1 MWRRDEWTGPTAWWT
16 PAASAERL
24 PLEATNRNSIP
35 WQSETRCLPGCGC
48 PQLPKPLAGGSRA
61 HHAMKGPPCLYL
73 PSLSQP
79 SPLPGCCTVAV
90 CPEQTEPQ
98 CPAGSLHL
106 EGVPLDAHTIQA
118 GQGWVTHWPHG
129 GQGRRG
135 YSSHSGFQRPWRAGL
150 CHRNCPRNSLGWGHL
165 QEIQLWR
172 AGLTRSHMDWW
183 KDTVQTLGPHPVGLH
198 FLVG

>member
-1 MWRRDEWTGPTAWWT
+1 MDGSHCLVDSSSLCRTA
-16 PAASAERL
+16 
-24 PLEATNRNSIP
+24 ATRSNRNSIP

-129 GQGRRG
+129 GQGRHD

-150 CHRNCPRNSLGWGHL
+150 CHRNCPRNSLGWGYL

-183 KDTVQTLGPHPVGLH
+183 KDTVQTLGPYPLGLH